1 MKHPNPGI
9 AYFNDNAASLAQQY
23 NALDRAK
30 VHQDLLSHLPAGAGL
45 RVLDI
50 GSGSGV
56 DAALFAERGHHV
68 TAVEP
73 ASALMTEARKTF
85 PHQNIR
91 YVEDTLP
98 ALEAVQGEFD
108 VVLATGVVQYLAPG
122 EREQSLSRIFA
133 LVAKGGI
140 VGIQYPTPAS
150 RVAQFD
156 IGNNEITDFLK
167 SMDQQNASE
176 PRFKVLT
183 DTSILDMAGRKAL
196 NGGSLSFKTLV
207 IQRVK

>member
-1 MKHPNPGI
+1 MTHPNPGI
-9 AYFNDNAASLAQQY
+9 EYFNENAASLAQQY

-30 VHQDLLSHLPAGAGL
+30 VHQDLLSHLPAGGGL

-56 DAALFAERGHHV
+56 DAALFAERGHRV

-73 ASALMTEARKTF
+73 ASALMAEARKAF
-85 PHQNIR
+85 PHPNIQ
-91 YVEDTLP
+91 YIEDTLP
-98 ALEAVQGEFD
+98 ALDAVQGEFD

-122 EREQSLSRIFA
+122 ERERSLSRIFA
-133 LVAKGGI
+133 LVAKDGV

-167 SMDQQNASE
+167 SMDNQSPSGPQ
-176 PRFKVLT
+176 FKMLT
-183 DTSILDMAGRKAL
+183 DTSIPDMTGRKAL
-196 NGGSLSFKTLV
+196 NGGPLSFKTLV